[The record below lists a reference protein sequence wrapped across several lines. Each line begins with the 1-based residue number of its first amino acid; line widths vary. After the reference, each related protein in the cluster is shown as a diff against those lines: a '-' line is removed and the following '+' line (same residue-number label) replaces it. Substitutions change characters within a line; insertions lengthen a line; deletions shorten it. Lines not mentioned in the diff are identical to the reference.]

1 MISQM
6 QKEKNNDIIFSKAK
20 LAFSMAVFGTIGIFV
35 RKIPFPSGFIAMAR
49 GFLGVAFLLLL
60 NLFRRRRIDFAA
72 VKKNIALLIAS
83 GAAIGCNWMFLFSS
97 YNYTSVATATLCYYL
112 APIFVLLASP
122 FVLKEKLTAK
132 KIVCVLCA
140 LVGMVFVSGI
150 VQSGFP
156 GGNELKGIL
165 FGIGAAVF
173 YSTVMLLNKKLRDI
187 NDTDRTIFQLFFA
200 AVAVTP
206 YVLLKENV
214 ATLDYSVKAVFLL
227 ILLGVVHTGFS
238 YTLYFSSVGRLPA
251 QTTALF
257 SYIDPALAILL
268 SALVLREKLTLFGAI
283 GAVLI
288 LGSTLF
294 GEIDFKRKK
303 K

>member
-1 MISQM
+1 M

-35 RKIPFPSGFIAMAR
+35 RSIPFPSGFIAMAR

-60 NLFRRRRIDFAA
+60 NLFRRRHIDFAA
-72 VKKNIALLIAS
+72 VRKNLVFLLAS
-83 GAAIGCNWMFLFSS
+83 GAAIGVNWIFLFEA

-112 APIFVLLASP
+112 APVFVLLASP

-150 VQSGFP
+150 AQSGVA
-156 GGNELKGIL
+156 GKNGLKGVFL
-165 FGIGAAVF
+165 GIGAAVF
-173 YSTVMLLNKKLRDI
+173 YSSVMLLNKKLRDI

-214 ATLDYSVKAVFLL
+214 AALDYSVKAVFLL

-238 YTLYFSSVGRLPA
+238 YTLYFGSVGRLPA

-268 SALVLREKLTLFGAI
+268 SALVLREKLTLFGVI

>member
-1 MISQM
+1 
-6 QKEKNNDIIFSKAK
+6 
-20 LAFSMAVFGTIGIFV
+20 MAAFGTIGIFV
-35 RKIPFPSGFIAMAR
+35 RSIPFPSGFIAMAR

-60 NLFRRRRIDFAA
+60 NLFRRRHIDFAA

-83 GAAIGCNWMFLFSS
+83 GAAIGVNWIFLFEA

-112 APIFVLLASP
+112 APVFVLLASP
-122 FVLKEKLTAK
+122 FVLKEKLTEK

-150 VQSGFP
+150 AQSGVA
-156 GGNELKGIL
+156 GKNGLKGVFL
-165 FGIGAAVF
+165 GIGAAVF
-173 YSTVMLLNKKLRDI
+173 YSSVMLLNKKLRDI

-214 ATLDYSVKAVFLL
+214 AALDYSVKAVFLL

-238 YTLYFSSVGRLPA
+238 YTLYFGSVGRLPA

-268 SALVLREKLTLFGAI
+268 SALVLREKLTLFGVI

>member
-1 MISQM
+1 MIPKT

-35 RKIPFPSGFIAMAR
+35 RNIPFPSGFIAMAR

-72 VKKNIALLIAS
+72 IKKNIALLIAS
-83 GAAIGCNWMFLFSS
+83 GAAIGCNWMFLFLS

-150 VQSGFP
+150 AQSGFP

-200 AVAVTP
+200 AIAVTP

-238 YTLYFSSVGRLPA
+238 YTLYFGSVGRLPA

>member
-1 MISQM
+1 M

-20 LAFSMAVFGTIGIFV
+20 LAFSMAAFGTIGIFV
-35 RKIPFPSGFIAMAR
+35 RSIPFPSGFIAMAR

-60 NLFRRRRIDFAA
+60 NLFRRRHIDFAA

-83 GAAIGCNWMFLFSS
+83 GAAIGVNWIFLFEA

-112 APIFVLLASP
+112 APVFVLLASP
-122 FVLKEKLTAK
+122 FVLKEKLTEK

-150 VQSGFP
+150 AQSGVA
-156 GGNELKGIL
+156 GKNGLKGVFL
-165 FGIGAAVF
+165 GIGAAVF
-173 YSTVMLLNKKLRDI
+173 YSSVMLLNKKLRDI

-214 ATLDYSVKAVFLL
+214 AALDYSVKAVFLL

-238 YTLYFSSVGRLPA
+238 YTLYFGSVGRLPA

-268 SALVLREKLTLFGAI
+268 SALVLREKLTLFGVI

>member
-1 MISQM
+1 
-6 QKEKNNDIIFSKAK
+6 
-20 LAFSMAVFGTIGIFV
+20 MAVFGTIGIFV
-35 RKIPFPSGFIAMAR
+35 RSIPFPSGFIAMAR

-60 NLFRRRRIDFAA
+60 NLFRRRHIDFAA

-83 GAAIGCNWMFLFSS
+83 GATIGVNWIFLFEA

-112 APIFVLLASP
+112 APVFVLLASP

-150 VQSGFP
+150 AQSGVA
-156 GGNELKGIL
+156 GKNGLKGVFL
-165 FGIGAAVF
+165 GIGAAVF
-173 YSTVMLLNKKLRDI
+173 YSSVMLLNKKLRDI

-214 ATLDYSVKAVFLL
+214 AALDYSVKAVFLL

-238 YTLYFSSVGRLPA
+238 YTLYFGSVGRLPA

-268 SALVLREKLTLFGAI
+268 SALVLREKLTLFGVI

>member
-1 MISQM
+1 M

-35 RKIPFPSGFIAMAR
+35 RSIPFPSGFIAMAR

-238 YTLYFSSVGRLPA
+238 YTLYFGSVGRLPA

>member
-1 MISQM
+1 M

-35 RKIPFPSGFIAMAR
+35 RSIPFPSGFIAMAR

-60 NLFRRRRIDFAA
+60 NLFRRRHIDFAA

-83 GAAIGCNWMFLFSS
+83 GAAIGVNWIFLFEA

-112 APIFVLLASP
+112 APVFVLLASP

-150 VQSGFP
+150 AQSGVA
-156 GGNELKGIL
+156 GKNGLKGVFL
-165 FGIGAAVF
+165 GIGAAVF
-173 YSTVMLLNKKLRDI
+173 YSSVMLLNKKLRDI

-214 ATLDYSVKAVFLL
+214 AALDYSVKAVFLL

-238 YTLYFSSVGRLPA
+238 YTLYFGSVGRLPA

-268 SALVLREKLTLFGAI
+268 SALVLREKLTLFGVI

>member
-1 MISQM
+1 
-6 QKEKNNDIIFSKAK
+6 
-20 LAFSMAVFGTIGIFV
+20 MAVFGTIGIFV
-35 RKIPFPSGFIAMAR
+35 RSIPFPSGFIAMAR
-49 GFLGVAFLLLL
+49 GFLGVAFLLLV

-72 VKKNIALLIAS
+72 VKKNIVLLLAS
-83 GAAIGCNWMFLFSS
+83 GAAIGVNWIFLFES
-97 YNYTSVATATLCYYL
+97 YNHTSVATATLCYYL
-112 APIFVLLASP
+112 APVFVLLASP
-122 FVLKEKLTAK
+122 FVLKERLSAK

-150 VQSGFP
+150 AESGFP

-173 YSTVMLLNKKLRDI
+173 YSAVMLLNKKLRDI
-187 NDTDRTIFQLFFA
+187 NDTDRTIFQLLFA
-200 AVAVTP
+200 SIVVSP
-206 YVLLKENV
+206 YVLLTENV
-214 ATLDYSVKAVFLL
+214 FAFEYSVKAIALL
-227 ILLGVVHTGFS
+227 IVVGVVHTGFS
-238 YTLYFSSVGRLPA
+238 YTLYFGSVGRLPA

-268 SALVLREKLTLFGAI
+268 SAFVLREKLTLFGAI

-294 GEIDFKRKK
+294 GEINFKREKK
-303 K
+303 